1 MTRRILREH
10 TFKLLFLS
18 VFRAPEEMDEQIEL
32 YRQEYALEGEDA
44 AYVIGKVKDI
54 ISRLSQIDGQIEKIC
69 DNWKLNR
76 IGKTELA
83 VLRLAVYEISF
94 EADIP
99 KNVSISEAVEIA
111 KRYGGEHSGSFVN
124 GVLAKI

>member
-18 VFRAPEEMDEQIEL
+18 IFRMPEEMDEQIEL

-54 ISRLSQIDGQIEKIC
+54 ISRLPQIDGQIEKIC

-83 VLRLAVYEISF
+83 VLRMAVYEISF

>member
-18 VFRAPEEMDEQIEL
+18 IFRMPEEMDEQIEL

-54 ISRLSQIDGQIEKIC
+54 
-69 DNWKLNR
+69 LNFNYTFTV
-76 IGKTELA
+76 K
-83 VLRLAVYEISF
+83 Y
-94 EADIP
+94 DI
-99 KNVSISEAVEIA
+99 I
-111 KRYGGEHSGSFVN
+111 
-124 GVLAKI
+124 LL

>member
-18 VFRAPEEMDEQIEL
+18 IFRTPKEMDEQIEL
-32 YRQEYALEGEDA
+32 YRQEYGLEGDDA

-54 ISRLSQIDGQIEKIC
+54 LNRLPQIDGQIETVC

-76 IGKTELA
+76 IGKTELT